1 MRFVVKVSKKGQVVI
16 PVEIRRKFNI
26 RDRVVIKADE
36 EGIRII
42 PLVPL
47 EELFGADGDVMR
59 DVAREIVRERLE
71 ELRREE

>member
-16 PVEIRRKFNI
+16 PIEIRRKFNI

>member
-1 MRFVVKVSKKGQVVI
+1 VRFVVKVSKKGQVVI

>member
-59 DVAREIVRERLE
+59 DVAREIVKERLE

>member
-1 MRFVVKVSKKGQVVI
+1 VRFVVKVSKKGQVVI
-16 PVEIRRKFNI
+16 PIEIRRKFNI

-59 DVAREIVRERLE
+59 DVAREIVKERLE